1 MFHLSQ
7 PEARSCAVPVSRA
20 PPPMNHAASHSTI
33 ATVLSG
39 SNAWTGAVRVGTRG
53 SPLALIQT
61 RAFIEWL
68 RGICPALRP
77 PRVFAQHVLQTTG
90 DRTQD
95 RSLADIGGKGL
106 FAKEI
111 HEALVG
117 GRVDIGVHSLKDLE
131 TCLPPGV
138 ALGCVLRREDPR
150 DALVVQGG
158 RRRKPCSDAYD
169 LLPFGSTVG
178 SNSPRRQAQLLY
190 DRPDL
195 RITLLRGNVPTR
207 LRRVL
212 QGEVS
217 ATFLAMA
224 GLVRSGLLHAPG
236 AMVLPLAPDR
246 MVPAVGQGM
255 IAVTVREDEAM
266 LRGLLAQVENP
277 DARAIAAAERALLV
291 ELNGS
296 CRTPIGGHAQ
306 LLPDGHLELTGLV
319 ARADGAFLLKKS
331 IDGPASD
338 AAALGAALG
347 RELRGLSPSDIFV

>member
-1 MFHLSQ
+1 
-7 PEARSCAVPVSRA
+7 
-20 PPPMNHAASHSTI
+20 MNHTASRSTN
-33 ATVLSG
+33 ARVLNS
-39 SNAWTGAVRVGTRG
+39 SNPWTGPVRVGTRG

-68 RGICPALRP
+68 RGVCPALHP
-77 PRVFAQHVLQTTG
+77 PGVFTQHILQTTG
-90 DRTQD
+90 DQVQN

-131 TCLPPGV
+131 TGLPSGV

-150 DALVVQGG
+150 DALVVQGDRG
-158 RRRKPCSDAYD
+158 RKPWIDAYD

-190 DRPDL
+190 ERPDL
-195 RITLLRGNVPTR
+195 RIALLRGNVPTR

-212 QGEVS
+212 QGELS

-224 GLVRSGLLHAPG
+224 GLVRSSLLHVPG
-236 AMVLPLAPDR
+236 AIIIPLAPDQ
-246 MVPAVGQGM
+246 MVPAAGQGM
-255 IAVTVREDEAM
+255 IAVTVREDDAM

-277 DARAIAAAERALLV
+277 AARAIAAAERALLV

-306 LLPDGHLELTGLV
+306 LLPGGCLVLTGLV
-319 ARADGAFLLKKS
+319 ARADGSFLLKKS

-338 AAALGAALG
+338 AAALGVELG
-347 RELRGLSPSDIFV
+347 RELRCLSPSDIFL

>member
-1 MFHLSQ
+1 MSFPDEPHVRPSD
-7 PEARSCAVPVSRA
+7 
-20 PPPMNHAASHSTI
+20 H
-33 ATVLSG
+33 ATVQSR
-39 SNAWTGAVRVGTRG
+39 SNVWTEAVRVGTRG

-68 RGICPALRP
+68 RGVCPALRP
-77 PRVFAQHVLQTTG
+77 PGVFVQHVMQTTG
-90 DRTQD
+90 DRVQH

-138 ALGCVLRREDPR
+138 ALGCVLQREDPR
-150 DALVVQGG
+150 DALVVHWGAG
-158 RRRKPCSDAYD
+158 RKSCSDAYD
-169 LLPFGSTVG
+169 LLPSGSTVG
-178 SNSPRRQAQLLY
+178 SNSPRRQAQLLHG
-190 DRPDL
+190 RPDL

-207 LRRVL
+207 LTRIL

-224 GLVRSGLLHAPG
+224 GLVRSGLLHVPG

-246 MVPAVGQGM
+246 MVPAAGQGM
-255 IAVTVREDEAM
+255 IAVTVREDDTM

-306 LLPDGHLELTGLV
+306 LLREGRLRLTGLV
-319 ARADGAFLLKKS
+319 ARADGSFLVKMS

-338 AAALGAALG
+338 ASALGAALG
-347 RELRGLSPSDIFV
+347 RELRVLSPPDIFL